1 MPAAGPPWIDH
12 LSDADRLAFRERG
25 RQLLQLLID
34 HLDAPDPDDAAG
46 KLQQAAELAAG
57 HGRQVAA
64 LGASLT
70 EAVQTFI
77 QFRTPFVEQLA
88 ATARK
93 RGLDTREATALLM
106 AAEAAMD
113 DLLVATMTGHSQA
126 TRQRRTRRS

>member
-12 LSDADRLAFRERG
+12 LSDVDRLAFRDRG
-25 RQLLQLLID
+25 RQLLELIIE
-34 HLDAPDPDDAAG
+34 HLDAPDLDVAAG
-46 KLQQAAELAAG
+46 KLQEAGELAAG
-57 HGRQVAA
+57 HGRQVAM

-77 QFRTPFVEQLA
+77 QFRTPFIEELA

-113 DLLVATMTGHSQA
+113 DLLLATMTGHSQA
-126 TRQRRTRRS
+126 TNKRRAHRP